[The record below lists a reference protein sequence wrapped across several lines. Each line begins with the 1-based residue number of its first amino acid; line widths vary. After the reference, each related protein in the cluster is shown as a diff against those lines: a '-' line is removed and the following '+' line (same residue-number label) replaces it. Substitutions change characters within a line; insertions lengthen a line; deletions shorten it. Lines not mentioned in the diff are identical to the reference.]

1 MALITNLAMAQP
13 PAGKANVGDTYGA
26 KIDRVNA
33 VAVKELPS
41 MFKGKDTIP
50 AKVMGKVLDVCS
62 SKGCWLTMQVND
74 STKAFKSELFKLHQ
88 RLKIL
93 EKKPF
98 ENRAFLYLDVI
109 SWLESKI
116 ENRPMLVIIQE
127 KYKRNLR

>member
-1 MALITNLAMAQP
+1 MNEMHEVQLEMIEFLKNIESFYP
-13 PAGKANVGDTYGA
+13 
-26 KIDRVNA
+26 R
-33 VAVKELPS
+33 EL
-41 MFKGKDTIP
+41 
-50 AKVMGKVLDVCS
+50 
-62 SKGCWLTMQVND
+62 
-74 STKAFKSELFKLHQ
+74 KSELFKLHQ